1 MKAFLEE
8 LQICGVRIVRTTDEE
23 PLLTLDASGYTL
35 AIPLSWDALPPEETE
50 PIIAH
55 YATRIF
61 RGDVLALD
69 EPHPNTTVRLAA
81 QEIAANRHI
90 TLPQALRQFVG
101 LTENDV
107 PARLYDSPLQ
117 KVSLPSWR
125 WIERRL
131 LQSGWRPQTGS
142 NITRGGSDGQ
152 RVEAHLRTLMQAQQ
166 SLPHLNRLAAPVRGT
181 GGHHEMVQVPKV
193 EPDLQLLGLLRTLRL
208 AKRVRG
214 TVPVRARGWRRPGR
228 LPGLRGTVRERRS
241 RIVVLLDGSGSMDHW
256 FPYAWSAVRQLTKT
270 ALPHVIIYSDRV
282 LWSGRAAP
290 PEHIEGLGGGTNI
303 QPALNAAEAL
313 QPDLVIAYTDG
324 EHEAVIRPPAAP
336 IIWVIVPHGRLRPA
350 HVRPQDKVVYTQKR
364 EDDSEGTVV
373 EW

>member
-1 MKAFLEE
+1 MKELLEE
-8 LQICGVRIVRTTDEE
+8 LQICGVRIVRTTEEE

-35 AIPLSWDALPPEETE
+35 TVPLSWDALPPEETE

-69 EPHPNTTVRLAA
+69 EPHQNTAVRLAA

-90 TLPQALRQFVG
+90 TLPPTLKRFIG
-101 LTENDV
+101 FTEDTV
-107 PARLYDSPLQ
+107 PVRLYDTPLQ

-125 WIERRL
+125 WVERKL
-131 LQSGWRPQTGS
+131 LQSGWQPQTGS
-142 NITRGGSDGQ
+142 RITRGGNADQ

-166 SLPHLNRLAAPVRGT
+166 SLTSLNKLAQQVRGT
-181 GGHHEMVQVPKV
+181 SGHNEIVQVPKV
-193 EPDLQLLGLLRTLRL
+193 EPDLQLLGLLRTLRM

-214 TVPVRARGWRRPGR
+214 TVPMRARGWRRPGR
-228 LPGLRGTVRERRS
+228 LPCLRGTVRERRS

-290 PEHIEGLGGGTNI
+290 PEHIEGLGGGTNV
-303 QPALNAAEAL
+303 QPALDAAEQL
-313 QPDLVIAYTDG
+313 EPDLIIVYTDG
-324 EHEAVIRPPAAP
+324 EHEDVIRQPAAP
-336 IIWVIVPHGRLRPA
+336 IIWVIVPDGKLRQT
-350 HVRPQDKVVYTQKR
+350 HVRPKDKVIYTQKR
-364 EDDSEGTVV
+364 VDDSEGIVV
-373 EW
+373 E